1 MSDTENQQSSTQVQ
15 ETGNGQMTGL
25 SELDLLKSRAKMM
38 GITFSNN
45 IGLDALKAKVE
56 AKMTGEPEVQ
66 EDSLDEQELPQ
77 EARDAIEPNALELGA
92 RANLAGIGA
101 GVGAVEAEVEQR
113 PETLRE
119 KLYREN
125 MALLRCRI
133 TNLDPKKKDLPG
145 EIITVANE
153 FLGTVRVFVPFGE
166 QTEEGWHIPTIIYN
180 TIKGRK
186 FLNIRTVRD
195 PRTRTERVSTTWAP
209 EFAIEVLDP
218 LTPQELK
225 SLAQAQIAAGSLDM
239 QTA

>member
-1 MSDTENQQSSTQVQ
+1 MSDTENQQSGTQGQ
-15 ETGNGQMTGL
+15 ETGDNQMTGL
-25 SELDLLKSRAKMM
+25 SELDLLKSRARMM

-56 AKMTGEPEVQ
+56 AKMAGEPEVQ
-66 EDSLDEQELPQ
+66 EETLEDD
-77 EARDAIEPNALELGA
+77 DAPTETIEPNALELGA
-92 RANLAGIGA
+92 RANLTGA
-101 GVGAVEAEVEQR
+101 AEAQVEQR

-153 FLGTVRVFVPFGE
+153 FLGTVKVFVPFGE

-195 PRTRTERVSTTWAP
+195 PRTRTEKVSTTWAP

-225 SLAQAQIAAGSLDM
+225 SLGQAQIAAGSLDM

>member
-1 MSDTENQQSSTQVQ
+1 MSDTENQQSGTQGQ
-15 ETGNGQMTGL
+15 ETGDNQMTGL

-56 AKMTGEPEVQ
+56 TKMAGEPEVQ
-66 EDSLDEQELPQ
+66 EDILDEQEVPT
-77 EARDAIEPNALELGA
+77 EAIEPNALELGA

-101 GVGAVEAEVEQR
+101 GAAKAEVEQR

-153 FLGTVRVFVPFGE
+153 FLGTVKVFVPFGE

-180 TIKGRK
+180 MIKTRK

-195 PRTRTERVSTTWAP
+195 PRTRTEKVSTTWAP

-225 SLAQAQIAAGSLDM
+225 SLGQAQIAAGSLDM

>member
-1 MSDTENQQSSTQVQ
+1 MSDTENQQSGTQGQ
-15 ETGNGQMTGL
+15 ETGDNQMTGL

-56 AKMTGEPEVQ
+56 AKMAGEPDVQ

-92 RANLAGIGA
+92 RANLAGA
-101 GVGAVEAEVEQR
+101 AEAEVEQR

-153 FLGTVRVFVPFGE
+153 FLGTVKVFVPFGE
-166 QTEEGWHIPTIIYN
+166 TTEEGWHIPTIIYN
-180 TIKGRK
+180 TIKTRK

-195 PRTRTERVSTTWAP
+195 PRTRTEKVSTTWAP

-225 SLAQAQIAAGSLDM
+225 SLGQAQIAAGSLDM

>member
-1 MSDTENQQSSTQVQ
+1 MSDTENQQSGTQGQ
-15 ETGNGQMTGL
+15 ETGDNQMTGL

-56 AKMTGEPEVQ
+56 AKMAGEPDVQ

-92 RANLAGIGA
+92 RANLAGA
-101 GVGAVEAEVEQR
+101 AEAEVEQR

-153 FLGTVRVFVPFGE
+153 FLGTVKVFVPFGE
-166 QTEEGWHIPTIIYN
+166 TTEEGWHIPTIIYN
-180 TIKGRK
+180 TIKTRK

-195 PRTRTERVSTTWAP
+195 PRTRTEKVSTTWAP
-209 EFAIEVLDP
+209 EFAIEILDP

-225 SLAQAQIAAGSLDM
+225 SLGQAQIAAGSLDM

>member
-1 MSDTENQQSSTQVQ
+1 MSDTENQQNGTQGEQ
-15 ETGNGQMTGL
+15 TQDNPMTGL

-56 AKMTGEPEVQ
+56 AKMAGEPDVQ
-66 EDSLDEQELPQ
+66 EDTLEDDDAPAE
-77 EARDAIEPNALELGA
+77 AIEPNALELGA
-92 RANLAGIGA
+92 RANLNGA
-101 GVGAVEAEVEQR
+101 AEAEVEQR

-153 FLGTVRVFVPFGE
+153 FLGTVKVFVPFGE

-195 PRTRTERVSTTWAP
+195 PRTRTEKVSTTWAP

-225 SLAQAQIAAGSLDM
+225 SLGQAQIAAGSLDM

>member
-1 MSDTENQQSSTQVQ
+1 MSDNEGQSNQQNSEQGSDQGANMQ
-15 ETGNGQMTGL
+15 GL

-45 IGLDALKAKVE
+45 IGLEALKAKVE
-56 AKMTGEPEVQ
+56 AKMSGEQ
-66 EDSLDEQELPQ
+66 EPVEPDSLGDDEQLPGGSDSGIQ
-77 EARDAIEPNALELGA
+77 PNALEMGA
-92 RANLAGIGA
+92 RANLAGSA
-101 GVGAVEAEVEQR
+101 EAEVEQR

-125 MALLRCRI
+125 MALVRCRI

-166 QTEEGWHIPTIIYN
+166 TTEEGWHIPTIIYN
-180 TIKGRK
+180 TIKARR

-195 PRTRTERVSTTWAP
+195 PRTRTEKVSTTWAP
-209 EFAIEVLDP
+209 EFAIEVLEP
-218 LTPQELK
+218 LTPAELRQ
-225 SLAQAQIAAGSLDM
+225 LGQAQIAAGSLDV
-239 QTA
+239 QAA